1 MFALRGDGY
10 AGASLALG
18 ERVEQSRPASL
29 VEWRVAEPTRN
40 HKIGVHE
47 VAGAL
52 SGFAGDLLLLQ
63 GIDESACT

>member
-1 MFALRGDGY
+1 M
-10 AGASLALG
+10 
-18 ERVEQSRPASL
+18 EQSRPASL